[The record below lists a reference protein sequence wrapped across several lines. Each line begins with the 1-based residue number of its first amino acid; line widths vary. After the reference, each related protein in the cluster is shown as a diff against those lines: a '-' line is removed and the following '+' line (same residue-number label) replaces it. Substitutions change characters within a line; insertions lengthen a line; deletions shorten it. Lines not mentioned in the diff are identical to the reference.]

1 MGEWSVYLIRAAG
14 DVLYTGIA
22 TDVDRRIE
30 EHRTGRGS
38 KYLRGRGPL
47 VLVYRRR
54 VGDRSLASTVEHR
67 LKRASRITK
76 EALVDAA
83 PSRRQLLRDL
93 GLPERT

>member
-54 VGDRSLASTVEHR
+54 RSRFCSADAPTRRDARS
-67 LKRASRITK
+67 AGQ
-76 EALVDAA
+76 ALG
-83 PSRRQLLRDL
+83 RDH
-93 GLPERT
+93 